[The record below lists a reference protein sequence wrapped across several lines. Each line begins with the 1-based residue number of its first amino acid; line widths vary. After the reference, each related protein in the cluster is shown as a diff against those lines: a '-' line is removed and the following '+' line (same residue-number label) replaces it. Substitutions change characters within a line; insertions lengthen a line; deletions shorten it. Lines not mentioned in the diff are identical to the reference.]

1 VAFSSRKSHITN
13 SQEGHMYSG
22 FALKVDRQMT
32 ARMEPQAGEITP
44 PAFHRGLGLFDSVMI
59 VVGIMIGSGIFIV
72 SAEMSRQIGSA
83 GWLLVAWVL
92 TGVLT
97 ISGALTYGELAA
109 MMPQAGGMYIYLR
122 EAFSPLWGF
131 LYGWTLWTVIQ
142 TGTIAAVAIAFA
154 RFTGVL
160 FPSISESS
168 YLVAPVH
175 IFNRYAVSLST
186 AQALAIGVI
195 VLLTL
200 ANSRGLEYGKIVQNT
215 FTVAK
220 IGALLALIVLGLTVG
235 ANSAAI
241 QANFSHAWTA
251 QPSVSMAVGLMA
263 TTATGLFVAICI
275 SQTGSLFSA
284 DSWHDI
290 TFVAAEVKNPHRNLP
305 LSLLIGTSSVI
316 FLYLL
321 ANVAYLLTLPLPVMQ
336 HVADDRI
343 ATAVLRVVFPRFGAG
358 MMAVAI
364 MVSTFG
370 TVNALTLAGA
380 RASYAMAKDGLFF
393 RAAQRLNRAG
403 VPGWALLIQG
413 CWSVLLVLPRTYDS
427 ATRQYGNLYSNLLDY
442 VISAALMFYILTI
455 GGVFRLRKTRPD
467 AERPYRTWGYPFIPA
482 FYILGASTILVVL
495 FLYRPT
501 TTWPGLGIVALGVP
515 VYFLV
520 RWSKTRNAA
529 VADRDIH

>member
-1 VAFSSRKSHITN
+1 MKDQEKASADAGASST
-13 SQEGHMYSG
+13 G
-22 FALKVDRQMT
+22 FK
-32 ARMEPQAGEITP
+32 P
-44 PAFHRGLGLFDSVMI
+44 GLGLFDSVMI

-83 GWLLVAWVL
+83 GWLLVAWAI

-109 MMPQAGGMYIYLR
+109 MMPKAGGMYIYLR

-160 FPSISESS
+160 IPSISESH
-168 YLVAPVH
+168 YLIAPIH
-175 IFNRYAVSLST
+175 ISSRYAFSLST
-186 AQALAIGVI
+186 AQVLAIGVI

-200 ANSRGLEYGKIVQNT
+200 TNCRGLNYGKIVQNT

-220 IGALLALIVLGLTVG
+220 IGALAALIVLGLTLG
-235 ANSAAI
+235 ANRAAI
-241 QANFSHAWTA
+241 DANFHQAWTA
-251 QPSVSMAVGLMA
+251 HGVVSLASGL
-263 TTATGLFVAICI
+263 TAMTAAGLFVAICI

-290 TFVAAEVKNPHRNLP
+290 TFVAPEVKRPHRTLP
-305 LSLLIGTSSVI
+305 LSLLIGTSLVI

-321 ANVAYLLTLPLPVMQ
+321 ANVAYLVTLPLPAMQ

-358 MMAVAI
+358 LMAAAI

-370 TVNALTLAGA
+370 TINALTLAGA
-380 RASYAMAKDGLFF
+380 RTSYAMAEDKLFF
-393 RAAQRLNRAG
+393 RIAKRLNAAR
-403 VPGWALLIQG
+403 VPGWALLLQG
-413 CWSVLLVLPRTYDS
+413 GWSVLLVLPRTYDPV
-427 ATRQYGNLYSNLLDY
+427 THQYGNLYSNLLDY
-442 VISAALMFYILTI
+442 VISAALLFYILTI
-455 GGVFRLRKTRPD
+455 SSVFRLRRTRPD
-467 AERPYRTWGYPFIPA
+467 AVRPYRTWGYPVVPA
-482 FYILGASTILVVL
+482 LYILGASVILIVL
-495 FLYRPT
+495 LWFVPT
-501 TTWPGLGIVALGVP
+501 TTWPGFGIVALGVP
-515 VYFLV
+515 VYFLI
-520 RWSKTRNAA
+520 RPHKGGDANDAQIPT
-529 VADRDIH
+529 VAEAKQ

>member
-1 VAFSSRKSHITN
+1 VTISKKPREDEIN
-13 SQEGHMYSG
+13 S
-22 FALKVDRQMT
+22 
-32 ARMEPQAGEITP
+32 
-44 PAFHRGLGLFDSVMI
+44 PAFHRGLGLFDSVM
-59 VVGIMIGSGIFIV
+59 VVIGIMIGSGIFIV

-83 GWLLVAWVL
+83 GWLLAAWAL

-160 FPSISESS
+160 LPTISESN
-168 YLVAPVH
+168 YLIAPVH
-175 IFNRYAVSLST
+175 ISTRYAVSLST

-200 ANSRGLEYGKIVQNT
+200 TNSRGLEYGKVVQNT

-220 IGALLALIVLGLTVG
+220 IGALLALIILGSTVG

-241 QANFSHAWTA
+241 HANFYHAWTA
-251 QPSVSMAVGLMA
+251 HASVSLGAGLAA
-263 TTATGLFVAICI
+263 TTAAGLFVAICI

-290 TFVAAEVKNPHRNLP
+290 TFVAAEVKQPHRNLP
-305 LSLLIGTSSVI
+305 LSLFIGTSSVI
-316 FLYLL
+316 LLYLL
-321 ANVAYLLTLPLPVMQ
+321 ANVAYLLTLPLPAMQ
-336 HVADDRI
+336 HAADDRI

-380 RASYAMAKDGLFF
+380 RASYAMAKDGLF
-393 RAAQRLNRAG
+393 
-403 VPGWALLIQG
+403 
-413 CWSVLLVLPRTYDS
+413 VLPRTCDP
-427 ATRQYGNLYSNLLDY
+427 ATGQYGNLYSNLLDY

-455 GGVFRLRKTRPD
+455 AGVFRLRKLRPN
-467 AERPYRTWGYPFIPA
+467 AERPYRTWGYPFVPA
-482 FYILGASTILVVL
+482 LYILGATTILVVL

-501 TTWPGLGIVALGVP
+501 TTWPGFGIVLLGVP
-515 VYFLV
+515 VYFFV
-520 RWSKTRNAA
+520 RSRKNKIEAA
-529 VADRDIH
+529 DAR